1 LLAAC
6 DDTIQADG
14 RSAEKADCSKASRG
28 MPATSRAHHV
38 HRSKGIAV
46 LNWFDN
52 LRIGA
57 KLLLVLTSVLTFT
70 ALVGGLAIFQLDHVS
85 ADARV
90 LANNALPR
98 VRLVSAL
105 RATVLEMR
113 ATQYAHMLSDSED
126 EQKVL
131 KARIKGFADSLMAMR
146 KQYEPLIAS
155 AEEKSTYGTFVQR
168 WNDYLTGNERVLSL
182 TGEFG
187 TKAMDGEYRK
197 LFDSM
202 NDSLTAILQFNDR
215 NADAQVRA
223 TETTA
228 ARTRIVILVAVVV
241 AVAMGLAL
249 ALVVARRI
257 ATSLREASSSAR
269 SVAKGDLTRD
279 IPRGSN
285 DEVGTLLAA
294 LAEMQ
299 SGLRALVGTVRDG
312 VESVAHASS
321 EIASGNLDLSNRTE
335 HQSKNLQSTVSAIHQ
350 MATNIRDNTD
360 SARQANELARQA
372 SEIAVRGGGA
382 VREVTVTME
391 EITQASRKIVDI
403 ISVIDGIA
411 FQTNILALNAAVEA
425 ARAGEQGRG
434 FAVVAAE
441 VRLLAQRSATAA
453 QEITSLIGASVER
466 VEAGA
471 KLVNGA
477 GQTMS
482 EIVGS
487 VQRVSD
493 IISDISLAASAQ
505 TAGIDQINEA
515 VTQLDQM
522 TQQNAALVEQS
533 AAAAE
538 SLKDQG
544 SRLHVAVAKFQLH

>member
-1 LLAAC
+1 
-6 DDTIQADG
+6 
-14 RSAEKADCSKASRG
+14 
-28 MPATSRAHHV
+28 MF
-38 HRSKGIAV
+38 
-46 LNWFDN
+46 NWFDN
-52 LRIGA
+52 LRIGT
-57 KLLLVLTSVLTFT
+57 KLLTVLTSVLTFT
-70 ALVGGLAIFQLDHVS
+70 VLVGGLAIVQLDHVS
-85 ADARV
+85 ADARL

-131 KARIKGFADSLMAMR
+131 KTRIKGLADALAATRR
-146 KQYEPLIAS
+146 KYEPLIVS
-155 AEEKSTYGTFVQR
+155 AQERSAYDTFAQR

-182 TGEFG
+182 TGDFG
-187 TKAMDGEYRK
+187 TKAMDGDYRK

-202 NDSLTAILQFNDR
+202 NDSLSAILQVNDR
-215 NADAQVRA
+215 SADAQVRA
-223 TETTA
+223 TEQTA
-228 ARTRIVILVAVVV
+228 TQTRIVILAAIAV
-241 AVAMGLAL
+241 AVAGGLAL
-249 ALVVARRI
+249 AFVMARRI
-257 ATSLREASSSAR
+257 AASLGEASRSAR
-269 SVAKGDLTRD
+269 AVAKGDLTRN
-279 IPRGSN
+279 IPRGGN
-285 DEVGTLLAA
+285 DEVGSLLAA
-294 LAEMQ
+294 LTEMQ
-299 SGLRALVGTVRDG
+299 AGLRELVSTVRNG
-312 VESVAHASS
+312 VDSVADASS
-321 EIASGNLDLSNRTE
+321 EIASGNLDLSTRTE
-335 HQSKNLQSTVSAIHQ
+335 QQSNSLQETVSAIHQ
-350 MATNIRDNTD
+350 MAANIRQNTE
-360 SARQANELARQA
+360 SAKQANELARSA

-382 VREVTVTME
+382 VQEVIVTME
-391 EITQASRKIVDI
+391 EITGASRKIVDI
-403 ISVIDGIA
+403 IGVIDGIA

-453 QEITSLIGASVER
+453 KEIKTLIGASVER
-466 VEAGA
+466 VETGSR
-471 KLVNGA
+471 LVQGA
-477 GQTMS
+477 GRTMS

-493 IISDISLAASAQ
+493 IISEISLAASAQ
-505 TAGIDQINEA
+505 TSGIDQINEA

-544 SRLHVAVAKFQLH
+544 SRLHVAVAKFQLQ

>member
-1 LLAAC
+1 
-6 DDTIQADG
+6 
-14 RSAEKADCSKASRG
+14 
-28 MPATSRAHHV
+28 MF
-38 HRSKGIAV
+38 
-46 LNWFDN
+46 NWFDN
-52 LRIGA
+52 LRIGT
-57 KLLLVLTSVLTFT
+57 KLLTVLTSVLTFT
-70 ALVGGLAIFQLDHVS
+70 VLVGGLAVVQLDHVS

-113 ATQYAHMLSDSED
+113 AAQYAHMLSDSED
-126 EQKVL
+126 EQKGL
-131 KARIKGFADSLMAMR
+131 KARIKGLADTLAATRKKYDPLVASVQERSAYDAFA
-146 KQYEPLIAS
+146 
-155 AEEKSTYGTFVQR
+155 QR

-182 TGEFG
+182 TGDFG
-187 TKAMDGEYRK
+187 TKAMDGDYRK

-202 NDSLTAILQFNDR
+202 NDSLSAILQINDR
-215 NADAQVRA
+215 SADAQVQA
-223 TETTA
+223 TEQTA
-228 ARTRIVILVAVVV
+228 TQTRVVILAAVVIAVAV
-241 AVAMGLAL
+241 GLAL
-249 ALVVARRI
+249 AFVMARRI
-257 ATSLREASSSAR
+257 AASLGEASRSAR
-269 SVAKGDLTRD
+269 AVAKGDLTRN
-279 IPRGSN
+279 IPPGGN
-285 DEVGTLLAA
+285 DEVGSLLTA
-294 LAEMQ
+294 LTEMQ
-299 SGLRALVGTVRDG
+299 AGLRELVSTVREG
-312 VESVAHASS
+312 VESVAEASS

-335 HQSKNLQSTVSAIHQ
+335 QQSNNLQLTVSAIHQ
-350 MATNIRDNTD
+350 MATNIRQNTE
-360 SARQANELARQA
+360 SASQANEFARSA

-382 VREVTVTME
+382 VQEVIVTME
-391 EITQASRKIVDI
+391 EITVASRKIVDI
-403 ISVIDGIA
+403 IGVIDGIA

-453 QEITSLIGASVER
+453 KEIKTLIGASVDK
-466 VEAGA
+466 VETGA
-471 KLVNGA
+471 KLVQGA
-477 GQTMS
+477 GKTMS

-493 IISDISLAASAQ
+493 IISEISLAAYAQ
-505 TAGIDQINEA
+505 TSGIDQINEA

-544 SRLHVAVAKFQLH
+544 SRLHVAVAKFQLQ